1 MNEWLTVAVKYNGTF
16 GENAKSAG
24 TVTLL
29 GMATIFAVLALLW
42 GVVQLLHLFMHLSDR
57 KMKKQEAKPIPQ
69 TVEPVAQEKYPGEND
84 GAIVAAITAAIL
96 AARTEEGITTGF
108 RVVSFRRAGSG
119 KRTKH

>member
-1 MNEWLTVAVKYNGTF
+1 MNEWLAAAIKYNGTF
-16 GENAKSAG
+16 GGNAKSAG

-29 GMATIFAVLALLW
+29 GMATIFTVLALLW
-42 GVVQLLHLFMHLSDR
+42 GVVQLLHLLMHLSER
-57 KMKKQEAKPIPQ
+57 KSKNPEPQPVPQ
-69 TVEPVAQEKYPGEND
+69 TVEPIVSQEPAEDD

-119 KRTKH
+119 KK

>member
-1 MNEWLTVAVKYNGTF
+1 MNEWLAAAVRYNGTF

-29 GMATIFAVLALLW
+29 GMLTIFAVLALLW
-42 GVVQLLHLFMHLSDR
+42 GVVQLLYLVMP
-57 KMKKQEAKPIPQ
+57 KQKEKKAQTIEPKP
-69 TVEPVAQEKYPGEND
+69 VEPVAEEPTEDD

-108 RVVSFRRAGSG
+108 RVVSFKRTHPG
-119 KRTKH
+119 KRTK

>member
-1 MNEWLTVAVKYNGTF
+1 MNEWLATAVKYEGTF

-24 TVTLL
+24 RVTLL

-42 GVVQLLHLFMHLSDR
+42 GAVQLLHLLMRLPERKAKKHLAPPAPAIAEPTVS
-57 KMKKQEAKPIPQ
+57 EKPN
-69 TVEPVAQEKYPGEND
+69 EDD
-84 GAIVAAITAAIL
+84 GALVAAITAAIL

-119 KRTKH
+119 KRIKN

>member
-1 MNEWLTVAVKYNGTF
+1 MNEWLAAAVRYNGTF

-42 GVVQLLHLFMHLSDR
+42 GVVQLLHLLMHLSER
-57 KMKKQEAKPIPQ
+57 KAKDPKPQPLPQ
-69 TVEPVAQEKYPGEND
+69 TVEPIVSEEPTVDD

-96 AARTEEGITTGF
+96 TARTEEGITTGF
-108 RVVSFRRAGSG
+108 RVVSFRRAYSG

>member
-1 MNEWLTVAVKYNGTF
+1 MNVWIAAAVRYNGTF

-42 GVVQLLHLFMHLSDR
+42 GVVQLLHLVMP
-57 KMKKQEAKPIPQ
+57 KQKEKKPKAQTAETQVAPAVEKP
-69 TVEPVAQEKYPGEND
+69 TEDD

-119 KRTKH
+119 KRTGN

>member
-1 MNEWLTVAVKYNGTF
+1 MNEWLAAAVRYNGTF

-42 GVVQLLHLFMHLSDR
+42 GVVQLLHLLMHVSER
-57 KMKKQEAKPIPQ
+57 KAKNPNPQPLPQ
-69 TVEPVAQEKYPGEND
+69 TNEPTVSEEPTGDD

-119 KRTKH
+119 KRTKY

>member
-1 MNEWLTVAVKYNGTF
+1 MNEWLAAAVRYNGTF

-29 GMATIFAVLALLW
+29 GMLTIFAVLALLW
-42 GVVQLLHLFMHLSDR
+42 GVVQLLYLVMP
-57 KMKKQEAKPIPQ
+57 KQKEKKPKTQ
-69 TVEPVAQEKYPGEND
+69 TAEPKPVAEEPIEDD

-108 RVVSFRRAGSG
+108 RVVSFKRTHPG
-119 KRTKH
+119 KRTK